1 MTFIM
6 RLKNRKS
13 VGDLE
18 VLYGDLGLNFRE
30 TYSVIQQ
37 LGHGPPGTQLATDT
51 ELIRLTVSGISAIA
65 EASSLLVERC

>member
-6 RLKNRKS
+6 RLKNRRS

-18 VLYGDLGLNFRE
+18 ILYGDLGLNFRE

-37 LGHGPPGTQLATDT
+37 LDHGPPGTQLATDT
-51 ELIRLTVSGISAIA
+51 ELIRLTVSGISAIV
-65 EASSLLVERC
+65 EASSLSVEIC